1 MEIDITQEPGLI
13 LIAPEFSENL
23 KRIPRYVRIPLDL
36 MEYKLLSQAPQNYSF
51 AFDFLYARIQSV
63 PQITM
68 NAAVIQNSIRSIFT
82 ASEAVSSNISPQ
94 ER

>member
-1 MEIDITQEPGLI
+1 MLHGTFYYINEMDDGQLNQGLC
-13 LIAPEFSENL
+13 
-23 KRIPRYVRIPLDL
+23 
-36 MEYKLLSQAPQNYSF
+36 YSF

-63 PQITM
+63 PQIMM
-68 NAAVIQNSIRSIFT
+68 NVAVIQNSIRSIFT